1 MTSSFID
8 EYKSVGERGA
18 YRNAVLADEAR
29 HARISSPTTSRTAV
43 AESTATPPPVM
54 IPSADMIREM
64 AEDRFLKFTEDLAA
78 TVVEEV
84 EEPIDYNRTTDQT
97 DDDNNPGLPFFP
109 NLPTSFRYYPL
120 LIRSDDTYNATQVI
134 APFIYYRNQGQE
146 VVGTMGR
153 DKPLY
158 AAPVYLSTPNPT
170 HLPIPLTNS
179 QILQFSRENPRAYAI
194 DETLRRL
201 EDPRIDAEVSR
212 LREKLELQIKIEKQL
227 DDLRTQETRLR
238 GVRFD
243 VEQMIGAIQ
252 DRMERAG
259 LYQTLAD
266 AYARMIT
273 GPTRSPS
280 DAPLGLRPWG
290 PLEMPRLN
298 DTPHSSL
305 CWQCD
310 SPNHKWRHCPQR
322 KGPKKCNWCGSYSH
336 WSNKCLFKRLKIEV
350 PSGSRTVREALDQ
363 KENIPAW
370 CGKCLHNNPGHE
382 ELDCPTHE
390 QCRACGRR
398 GPLGFMRRHRC
409 LPIDDEDLVNEE
421 VDIELYGD
429 GES

>member
-1 MTSSFID
+1 M
-8 EYKSVGERGA
+8 
-18 YRNAVLADEAR
+18 
-29 HARISSPTTSRTAV
+29 
-43 AESTATPPPVM
+43 
-54 IPSADMIREM
+54 
-64 AEDRFLKFTEDLAA
+64 
-78 TVVEEV
+78 
-84 EEPIDYNRTTDQT
+84 
-97 DDDNNPGLPFFP
+97 
-109 NLPTSFRYYPL
+109 
-120 LIRSDDTYNATQVI
+120 

-179 QILQFSRENPRAYAI
+179 QVLQFSRESPRAYAI

-227 DDLRTQETRLR
+227 DDLRQQETRLR
-238 GVRFD
+238 GARFD
-243 VEQMIGAIQ
+243 VEQTIASIQ

-273 GPTRSPS
+273 GPTTSPS
-280 DAPLGLRPWG
+280 DAPFRLRPRG

-310 SPNHKWRHCPQR
+310 SPNHKWRRCRCPQR

-350 PSGSRTVREALDQ
+350 PRGSRTVEEGLDQ
-363 KENIPAW
+363 KENVSPW
-370 CGKCLHNNPGHE
+370 CGKCLRNNPGHE
-382 ELDCPTHE
+382 EVDCPTRE

-398 GPLGFMRRHRC
+398 GPLGFMRGHRC
-409 LPIDDEDLVNEE
+409 PPIDDEDPANEE

>member
-1 MTSSFID
+1 MTSYSVD
-8 EYKSVGERGA
+8 EYESVGERGA
-18 YRNAVLADEAR
+18 YRNALLADEAR
-29 HARISSPTTSRTAV
+29 RAQISSPTSSRTV
-43 AESTATPPPVM
+43 VEETTVTPPPVM
-54 IPSADMIREM
+54 IPSANMIREM
-64 AEDRFLKFTEDLAA
+64 AEDRFLEFTEQVT
-78 TVVEEV
+78 TVIKEV
-84 EEPIDYNRTTDQT
+84 EEPIDYSRTTEQP
-97 DDDNNPGLPFFP
+97 DDDEPGLPFFP
-109 NLPTSFRYYPL
+109 NLPSSFRYYPL
-120 LIRSDDTYNATQVI
+120 LIRSDDSYHTTQVV

-212 LREKLELQIKIEKQL
+212 LRQKLELQIKIEKQL
-227 DDLRTQETRLR
+227 NDLRQQETRLR
-238 GVRFD
+238 GARFD
-243 VEQMIGAIQ
+243 VEQAIGAVQ

-259 LYQTLAD
+259 LFQTLAD
-266 AYARMIT
+266 AYASMIS
-273 GPTRSPS
+273 GPRRSPS
-280 DAPLGLRPWG
+280 DAPLGLRPRG

-310 SPNHKWRHCPQR
+310 SPNHKWRRCPQR
-322 KGPKKCNWCGSYSH
+322 KGLKKCNWCGSYSH
-336 WSNKCLFKRLKIEV
+336 WSNKCLFKQLKIEV
-350 PSGSRTVREALDQ
+350 PRGSRTVEEALEQ
-363 KENIPAW
+363 KENIPTW
-370 CGKCLHNNPGHE
+370 CGKCLRNNPGHE
-382 ELDCPTHE
+382 EVDCPTRE

-398 GPLGFMRRHRC
+398 GPLGFMRAHC
-409 LPIDDEDLVNEE
+409 CPPVDDEDLTNEE
-421 VDIELYGD
+421 VDTELYGD

>member
-1 MTSSFID
+1 MTSFID

-18 YRNAVLADEAR
+18 YRNAVLADEASR
-29 HARISSPTTSRTAV
+29 ACVSSPTTSRTTV
-43 AESTATPPPVM
+43 EDDATPPPVM

-64 AEDRFLKFTEDLAA
+64 TEDRFLHFTEELST
-78 TVVEEV
+78 TVIEEV
-84 EEPIDYNRTTDQT
+84 EEPIDYHRVAEQPDN
-97 DDDNNPGLPFFP
+97 DDPGLPFFP
-109 NLPTSFRYYPL
+109 NKPSSFRYYPL
-120 LIRSDDTYNATQVI
+120 LIRTDDSYHATQVV

-170 HLPIPLTNS
+170 HLPIPITNS
-179 QILQFSRENPRAYAI
+179 QLLQFSRENPRAYAI

-212 LREKLELQIKIEKQL
+212 LQEKLELQVKIEKQL
-227 DDLRTQETRLR
+227 DDLRQQETRLR
-238 GVRFD
+238 GAWFD
-243 VEQMIGAIQ
+243 VEQTIEAIQ

-266 AYARMIT
+266 AYARMLS

-280 DAPLGLRPWG
+280 DVPLGLRPRG
-290 PLEMPRLN
+290 PLEMPCLN

-310 SPNHKWRHCPQR
+310 SPNHKWRRCPQR
-322 KGPKKCNWCGSYSH
+322 KGPKTCNWCGSHSH
-336 WSNKCLFKRLKIEV
+336 WSNRCLFKRLKIEV
-350 PSGSRTVREALDQ
+350 PQYSRTVEEALEQ
-363 KENIPAW
+363 KENIPTW
-370 CGKCLHNNPGHE
+370 CGKCLRNNPGHE
-382 ELDCPTHE
+382 EVDCPTRE
-390 QCRACGRR
+390 QCCACGRR

-409 LPIDDEDLVNEE
+409 LPIDDEDPVNEE

>member
-1 MTSSFID
+1 MSSTFID
-8 EYKSVGERGA
+8 EYESVGERGA
-18 YRNAVLADEAR
+18 YRNALLADEACR
-29 HARISSPTTSRTAV
+29 AQISSPTSSRTV
-43 AESTATPPPVM
+43 VEETTVTPPPVM
-54 IPSADMIREM
+54 IPSADMLREM
-64 AEDRFLKFTEDLAA
+64 AEDQFLEFTNQV
-78 TVVEEV
+78 TVADEV
-84 EEPIDYNRTTDQT
+84 EEPIDYSRTEEQP
-97 DDDNNPGLPFFP
+97 DNNDPGLPFFP
-109 NLPTSFRYYPL
+109 NLPSSFRYYPL
-120 LIRSDDTYNATQVI
+120 LIHSDDSHHATQVV
-134 APFIYYRNQGQE
+134 APFIYCRNQGQE

-153 DKPLY
+153 DRPLY

-170 HLPIPLTNS
+170 HLPIPITNS
-179 QILQFSRENPRAYAI
+179 QLLQFSRENPRAYAI

-201 EDPRIDAEVSR
+201 EDPRINAEVSR
-212 LREKLELQIKIEKQL
+212 LRQKLELQVKIEKQL
-227 DDLRTQETRLR
+227 DDLQQQETRLR
-238 GVRFD
+238 GARFD
-243 VEQMIGAIQ
+243 VEQAIGAIQ

-266 AYARMIT
+266 AYARMIS

-280 DAPLGLRPWG
+280 DAPLGLRPRG

-310 SPNHKWRHCPQR
+310 SPNHKWRRCPQR

-350 PSGSRTVREALDQ
+350 PRGSRTVEEALEQ
-363 KENIPAW
+363 KENIPTW
-370 CGKCLHNNPGHE
+370 CGKCLRNNPGHE
-382 ELDCPTHE
+382 EVDCPTRE

-398 GPLGFMRRHRC
+398 GPLGFMRAHRC
-409 LPIDDEDLVNEE
+409 PPIDDDDDITNEE

>member
-8 EYKSVGERGA
+8 EYESVGERGA
-18 YRNAVLADEAR
+18 YRNAVLADEALR
-29 HARISSPTTSRTAV
+29 ASISSPTPSRTV
-43 AESTATPPPVM
+43 VEEDTATPPPVM

-64 AEDRFLKFTEDLAA
+64 AEDRFLQFTEELST
-78 TVVEEV
+78 TVIEEV
-84 EEPIDYNRTTDQT
+84 EEPIDYHRTTDQAT
-97 DDDNNPGLPFFP
+97 DDDPGLPFFP
-109 NLPTSFRYYPL
+109 NLPSSFRYYPL
-120 LIRSDDTYNATQVI
+120 LIRTNDSYEATQVV
-134 APFIYYRNQGQE
+134 APYIYYRNQGQE

-158 AAPVYLSTPNPT
+158 AAPVYLSAPNPT

-227 DDLRTQETRLR
+227 DDLRAQETRLR
-238 GVRFD
+238 GARFD
-243 VEQMIGAIQ
+243 VEQTIGAIQ

-273 GPTRSPS
+273 GPTHSPS
-280 DAPLGLRPWG
+280 DAPLGLRPRG

-310 SPNHKWRHCPQR
+310 SPNHKWRRCPQR
-322 KGPKKCNWCGSYSH
+322 KGPKKCNWCRSYMH

-350 PSGSRTVREALDQ
+350 PWGSRTVEEALEQ
-363 KENIPAW
+363 KENVPTW
-370 CGKCLHNNPGHE
+370 CGKCLRTSPGHE
-382 ELDCPTHE
+382 EVDCPTHE

-398 GPLGFMRRHRC
+398 GPLGFMRGHHC
-409 LPIDDEDLVNEE
+409 PPIDDEDPVNEE